1 MVNRQMS
8 KYVEA
13 HRKSQKKAKYFTI
26 EQKIL
31 AFFDKKCYAEQES
44 EVGSMAQRTPYRVA
58 IALNSAEEQAW
69 VQDRLEQSQGWQALF
84 STKDG
89 ETCLRQVLRDRPEL
103 VLIGDILRDME
114 GRELLRQLRL
124 RGMAGKLVLI
134 TNSLQIAS
142 SADVRQDA
150 DLCLLRPY
158 NMEQLLRWM
167 AEQAEG
173 PSAEQ
178 LARYERAEAE
188 AAWLLREL
196 QILPNWEGHAHI
208 CYAVALAV
216 WDPGL
221 LRRRGGDG
229 SLYRLLC
236 EQEGKA
242 LPYKTVE
249 HRIRT
254 LGQMIFC
261 RNDKETL
268 KKYFPSSAVERGRI
282 RNLELIAALTQLVA
296 AALQEEA
303 AAQ

>member
-1 MVNRQMS
+1 
-8 KYVEA
+8 
-13 HRKSQKKAKYFTI
+13 
-26 EQKIL
+26 
-31 AFFDKKCYAEQES
+31 
-44 EVGSMAQRTPYRVA
+44 MAQRTPYRVA

-69 VQDRLEQSQGWQALF
+69 VQDRLEQSQGWQVLF

-188 AAWLLREL
+188 A
-196 QILPNWEGHAHI
+196 
-208 CYAVALAV
+208 
-216 WDPGL
+216 PGSC
-221 LRRRGGDG
+221 G
-229 SLYRLLC
+229 SCRSC
-236 EQEGKA
+236 PIGKA
-242 LPYKTVE
+242 MPTSATQWRWRYGTPGSCAAGAGTGASTGCCVSRKAK
-249 HRIRT
+249 H
-254 LGQMIFC
+254 
-261 RNDKETL
+261 
-268 KKYFPSSAVERGRI
+268 FPTKR
-282 RNLELIAALTQLVA
+282 
-296 AALQEEA
+296 
-303 AAQ
+303 